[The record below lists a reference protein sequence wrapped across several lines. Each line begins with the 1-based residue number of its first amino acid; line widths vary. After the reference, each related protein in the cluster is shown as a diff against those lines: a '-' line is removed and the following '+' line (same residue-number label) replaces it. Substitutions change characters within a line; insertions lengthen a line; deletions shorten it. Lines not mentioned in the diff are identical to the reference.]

1 MLKPFLRCAILG
13 VACVA
18 LVFSAPAKAVVIS
31 VDFSG
36 PLQDFNATGKASG
49 TLVSEGSGVLLGAFP
64 FVLNPN
70 PQTDTISLKSPV
82 KIASDPK
89 SDPPSVTKVD
99 ITPFNLALVDIWD
112 LDLDLL
118 NGSKG
123 TIEANTIV
131 IEISN
136 LFLNAITIDFK
147 ADITGLTYVQTGC
160 ATVIGSGGSGVFSVD
175 GDLTANLSNFQVSV
189 FGSIPLPVADQTI
202 TTSIPLYGT
211 WQLIFGPFPTKLVLD
226 GTGALSVP
234 LTLLTALET
243 TLSDLGG
250 LTASFTADLNAA
262 VTLAYSF
269 HLEAPLIPEPGS
281 ISLLFIGLMCLV
293 FVASM
298 KRLRQ

>member
-13 VACVA
+13 LACAA
-18 LVFSAPAKAVVIS
+18 LAFVPDAKAIIMPAN
-31 VDFSG
+31 FSG
-36 PLQDFNATGKASG
+36 TNQDFQATGDASG

-70 PQTDTISLKSPV
+70 PQTDTIGLKAPV
-82 KIASDPK
+82 KINSNPK
-89 SDPPSVTKVD
+89 SFPPYAASIDVTPIGD
-99 ITPFNLALVDIWD
+99 LVDIFD

-118 NGSKG
+118 NGAKG

-136 LFLNAITIDFK
+136 LILNAITIDFK
-147 ADITGLTYVQTGC
+147 TDISGLTFNQTG
-160 ATVIGSGGSGVFSVD
+160 AALVSGSGGSGLFSVP
-175 GDLTANLSNFQVSV
+175 GDLSVSLSNFQVLI
-189 FGSIPLPVADQTI
+189 FGSIPLPVADQTV
-202 TTSIPLYGT
+202 TTSILLSGT
-211 WQLIFGPFPTKLVLD
+211 WQVVAGPFPTMLVLD

-250 LTASFTADLNAA
+250 ITASFTADLNAA

-269 HLEAPLIPEPGS
+269 HLETPLVPEPES
-281 ISLLFIGLMCLV
+281 IALLGIGLAALPIV
-293 FVASM
+293 LR
-298 KRLRQ
+298 RLRRS